1 MYKLNFL
8 QYNNI
13 KNLQISDKLSLNILS
28 DNQKYSILE
37 NKFLKKFSFENINYF
52 SFCKNGFL
60 GLLLELSKK
69 GKIAVSLG
77 ETQSLI
83 DGAKLFESLG
93 FKITYLDL
101 LKDGSIDISKI
112 EKENIDFLFLSSYV
126 MDTFVKTS
134 LKDVKKLTSA
144 KIISNASA
152 QICDLSD
159 VIYFD
164 AYKLTGFF
172 THSLILF
179 NDALFEEQVI
189 SSKDVIALRN
199 ILEALENQKF
209 ETTTKEIFKEKLQN
223 FLKDDVY
230 FFVDNNQT
238 LPYTLHFALKNIK
251 ARELIR
257 TLALDEIYISNGE
270 GCSLGLS
277 KPSRV
282 IQVMG
287 YDETTSRNAITLS
300 FSEKYD
306 EQTIEK
312 IVNKIAKKYLQIKVL
327 NQGN

>member
-1 MYKLNFL
+1 MYKFNFL

-13 KNLQISDKLSLNILS
+13 QNLQISDELSLNILS
-28 DNQKYSILE
+28 DNQKYLE
-37 NKFLKKFSFENINYF
+37 LEKEFLSKYSFENINYF

-144 KIISNASA
+144 KIISNASSNF
-152 QICDLSD
+152 DKNSD

-257 TLALDEIYISNGE
+257 TLALDEIYVSNGE

-282 IQVMG
+282 VQVMG
-287 YDETTSRNAITLS
+287 YNETTSRNAIALS

-306 EQTIEK
+306 EQIIEK

>member
-8 QYNNI
+8 QYNNMQ
-13 KNLQISDKLSLNILS
+13 NLHINSELSLNILS
-28 DNQKYSILE
+28 DNQKYLE
-37 NKFLKKFSFENINYF
+37 LEKEFLSKYSFENINYF

-60 GLLLELSKK
+60 GLLLELNKK
-69 GKIAVSLG
+69 GKIAISLG

-83 DGAKLFESLG
+83 DAANLFESLG
-93 FKITYLDL
+93 FEIVYLDL
-101 LKDGSIDISKI
+101 LKDGNVNISKL
-112 EKENIDFLFLSSYV
+112 ENQNIDFLFLSSYV
-126 MDTFVKTS
+126 MDTFIKTS
-134 LKDVKKLTSA
+134 LKEVKKLTSA

-152 QICDLSD
+152 SFDKNSD

-179 NDALFEEQVI
+179 NDDLFEEQVI
-189 SSKDVIALRN
+189 SSKDVITLKN

-223 FLKDDVY
+223 ILKDDVY
-230 FFVDNNQT
+230 FFVDNKQT

-312 IVNKIAKKYLQIKVL
+312 VVNKIAKKYLQIKVL

>member
-134 LKDVKKLTSA
+134 LEEIKKLTNA

-152 QICDLSD
+152 SFDKNSD

-179 NDALFEEQVI
+179 NNDLFEEQVI
-189 SSKDVIALRN
+189 SSKDIIALKI

-223 FLKDDVY
+223 ILKDDVY

>member
-8 QYNNI
+8 QYNNMQ
-13 KNLQISDKLSLNILS
+13 NLHINSELSLNILS
-28 DNQKYSILE
+28 DNQKYLE
-37 NKFLKKFSFENINYF
+37 LEKEFLSKYSFENINYF

-60 GLLLELSKK
+60 GLLLELNKK
-69 GKIAVSLG
+69 GKIAISLG

-83 DGAKLFESLG
+83 DAANLFESLG
-93 FKITYLDL
+93 FEIVYLDL
-101 LKDGSIDISKI
+101 LKDGNVNISKL
-112 EKENIDFLFLSSYV
+112 ESQNIDFLFLSSYV

-134 LKDVKKLTSA
+134 LEEVKKLTSA
-144 KIISNASA
+144 KIISNASVNF
-152 QICDLSD
+152 DKNSD

-179 NDALFEEQVI
+179 NDELFEEQVI
-189 SSKDVIALRN
+189 SSKDVIALKN
-199 ILEALENQKF
+199 ILEVLKNQKF
-209 ETTTKEIFKEKLQN
+209 ETTMKEIFKEKLQN
-223 FLKDDVY
+223 LLKDDIY

-257 TLALDEIYISNGE
+257 TLSLDEIYISNGE

-277 KPSRV
+277 RPSRV
-282 IQVMG
+282 IQTMG

-306 EQTIEK
+306 EQSIEK
-312 IVNKIAKKYLQIKVL
+312 IVNKITKKYLQIKVL

>member
-1 MYKLNFL
+1 MYKFNLL
-8 QYNNI
+8 QYNNMQ
-13 KNLQISDKLSLNILS
+13 NLHINSELSLNILS
-28 DNQKYSILE
+28 DNQKYLE
-37 NKFLKKFSFENINYF
+37 LEKEFLKKYFFENINYF

-60 GLLLELSKK
+60 GLLLELNKK

-83 DGAKLFESLG
+83 DAANLFESLG
-93 FKITYLDL
+93 FEIIYLEL
-101 LKDGSIDISKI
+101 LKDGNIDLKKL
-112 EKENIDFLFLSSYV
+112 ENQNIDFLFLSSYV

-134 LKDVKKLTSA
+134 LQEVKKLTNA

-152 QICDLSD
+152 SFDKNSD
-159 VIYFD
+159 VVYFD
-164 AYKLTGFF
+164 SYKLTGFF

-179 NDALFEEQVI
+179 NDDLFEEQVI
-189 SSKDVIALRN
+189 SSKDAIALKN
-199 ILEALENQKF
+199 ILDSLKNQNF
-209 ETTTKEIFKEKLQN
+209 ETTTKEIFKKKLQN
-223 FLKDDVY
+223 ILKDDIY
-230 FFVDNNQT
+230 FFVENNQT

-306 EQTIEK
+306 EQIIEK

>member
-8 QYNNI
+8 QYNNMQ
-13 KNLQISDKLSLNILS
+13 NLHINSELSLNILS
-28 DNQKYSILE
+28 DNQKYLE
-37 NKFLKKFSFENINYF
+37 LEKQFLSKYSFENINYF

-60 GLLLELSKK
+60 ALLLELSKK
-69 GKIAVSLG
+69 GKIAISLG

-83 DGAKLFESLG
+83 DAANLFERLG
-93 FKITYLDL
+93 FEIIYLEL
-101 LKDGSIDISKI
+101 LKDGNVDLK
-112 EKENIDFLFLSSYV
+112 KLQNQNIDFLFLSSYV
-126 MDTFVKTS
+126 MDTFVKTP
-134 LKDVKKLTSA
+134 LEEVKKFTSA
-144 KIISNASA
+144 KVISNASSNF
-152 QICDLSD
+152 DKNSD

-179 NDALFEEQVI
+179 NDDLFEEQVI
-189 SSKDVIALRN
+189 SQKDAISLKN
-199 ILEALENQKF
+199 IFEVLKNQKF
-209 ETTTKEIFKEKLQN
+209 EISTKEIFKEKLQN
-223 FLKDDVY
+223 LLKEDIY
-230 FFVDNNQT
+230 FFVDNHQT

-257 TLALDEIYISNGE
+257 TLSLDEIYISNGE

-282 IQVMG
+282 IQTMG
-287 YDETTSRNAITLS
+287 YDELTSRNAITLS

-306 EQTIEK
+306 EQSIEK

>member
-1 MYKLNFL
+1 M
-8 QYNNI
+8 
-13 KNLQISDKLSLNILS
+13 D
-28 DNQKYSILE
+28 
-37 NKFLKKFSFENINYF
+37 LKKLQNH
-52 SFCKNGFL
+52 
-60 GLLLELSKK
+60 
-69 GKIAVSLG
+69 
-77 ETQSLI
+77 
-83 DGAKLFESLG
+83 
-93 FKITYLDL
+93 
-101 LKDGSIDISKI
+101 
-112 EKENIDFLFLSSYV
+112 NIDFLFLSSYV

-134 LKDVKKLTSA
+134 LEEAKKLTNA

-152 QICDLSD
+152 SFDKNSD

-172 THSLILF
+172 THSLMLF
-179 NDALFEEQVI
+179 NDELFEDLVI
-189 SSKDVIALRN
+189 SSKDVIALKN
-199 ILEALENQKF
+199 ILEALKNQKF
-209 ETTTKEIFKEKLQN
+209 ETTTKEIFKQKLQN
-223 FLKDDVY
+223 ILKDDIY

>member
-8 QYNNI
+8 QYNNMQ
-13 KNLQISDKLSLNILS
+13 NLHINSELSLNILS
-28 DNQKYSILE
+28 DNQKYLE
-37 NKFLKKFSFENINYF
+37 LEKEFLSKYFFENINYF

-60 GLLLELSKK
+60 GLLLELNKK
-69 GKIAVSLG
+69 GKIAISLG

-83 DGAKLFESLG
+83 DAANLFESLG
-93 FKITYLDL
+93 FEIVYLDL
-101 LKDGSIDISKI
+101 LKDGNVNISKL
-112 EKENIDFLFLSSYV
+112 ENQNIDFLFLSSYV

-134 LKDVKKLTSA
+134 LEEVKKLTSA

-152 QICDLSD
+152 NFDKNSD

-179 NDALFEEQVI
+179 NDELFEEQVI
-189 SSKDVIALRN
+189 SSKDVIALKN
-199 ILEALENQKF
+199 ILEVLKSQKF
-209 ETTTKEIFKEKLQN
+209 ETTMKEIFKEKLQN
-223 FLKDDVY
+223 ILKDDIY
-230 FFVDNNQT
+230 FFVNSNQT

-257 TLALDEIYISNGE
+257 TLSLDEIYISNGE

-277 KPSRV
+277 RPSRV
-282 IQVMG
+282 IQTMG

-306 EQTIEK
+306 EQSIEK